1 MNARTLVVS
10 LACLALTPAANAVS
24 LSQNG
29 AGQAL
34 LYPYY
39 TVQGENNTLFSIA
52 NPWYGR
58 LGQFKAVKVRFRE
71 HRNGR
76 PVADFN
82 LYLAPGMVFTGM
94 VTRNPEGRPILV
106 TQSPACTVPRFAPST
121 AMRLRF
127 SARHTSFHSAR
138 TRCSPRMLNC
148 RNPSTFLIQ
157 PFGGSAIHLRL
168 R

>member
-82 LYLAPGMVFTGM
+82 LYLAPGMVF
-94 VTRNPEGRPILV
+94 
-106 TQSPACTVPRFAPST
+106 SK
-121 AMRLRF
+121 RLPDVR
-127 SARHTSFHSAR
+127 STSFHSPPAVAGR
-138 TRCSPRMLNC
+138 SCEVTPVWIR
-148 RNPSTFLIQ
+148 
-157 PFGGSAIHLRL
+157 
-168 R
+168 